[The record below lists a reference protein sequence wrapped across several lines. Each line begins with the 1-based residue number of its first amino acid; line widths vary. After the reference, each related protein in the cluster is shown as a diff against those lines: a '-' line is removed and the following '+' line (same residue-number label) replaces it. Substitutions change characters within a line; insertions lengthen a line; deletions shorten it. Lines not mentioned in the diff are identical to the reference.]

1 MDEFE
6 IKDSEIETDTA
17 AETDKQVIPPVQSA
31 AADKAAKQH
40 KTFMQRN
47 KYRIRQVCGIIV
59 LAGLITSAALVL
71 SKCGSDI
78 DDASSAV
85 KANASVSDST
95 SSQSETTS
103 ETTTTSSST
112 ATSAETTTSQTTT
125 TEETTATEETTTEDT
140 TTTTQQETTT
150 TKLTTHNPKP
160 TTTSQQATSAVTRPT
175 GDPKIEVRNGITY
188 VNGILIANK
197 TYPVPASYNPGLD
210 PNAQAAFNKMQQA
223 AAMQGINLWIC
234 SGFRS
239 YSYQSQLYNSYVYQ
253 DGKAAADRYSARPG
267 HSEHQTG
274 LAMDINYA
282 GSWFD
287 NTPEAQ
293 WLAAHCT
300 DYGFIIRYK
309 AGKESSTGYMA
320 ESWHIRYLG
329 DVALCKSIEAS
340 GLSLEEYLGITS
352 VYANP

>member
-1 MDEFE
+1 M
-6 IKDSEIETDTA
+6 
-17 AETDKQVIPPVQSA
+17 P
-31 AADKAAKQH
+31 
-40 KTFMQRN
+40 
-47 KYRIRQVCGIIV
+47 
-59 LAGLITSAALVL
+59 
-71 SKCGSDI
+71 
-78 DDASSAV
+78 
-85 KANASVSDST
+85 
-95 SSQSETTS
+95 
-103 ETTTTSSST
+103 TTTTS
-112 ATSAETTTSQTTT
+112 
-125 TEETTATEETTTEDT
+125 
-140 TTTTQQETTT
+140 
-150 TKLTTHNPKP
+150 KLTTHNPKP
-160 TTTSQQATSAVTRPT
+160 TTTSKQTVKPAPRPT
-175 GDPKIEVRNGITY
+175 GDAKIEVKNGITY

-197 TYPVPASYNPGLD
+197 TYPIPASYNPGLN
-210 PNAQAAFNKMQQA
+210 PQAQAAFNKMQQA

-239 YSYQSQLYNSYVYQ
+239 YSYQSQLYNNYVAV

-267 HSEHQTG
+267 YSEHQTG

-282 GSWFD
+282 SSYFD
-287 NTPEAQ
+287 NTPEAK
-293 WLAAHCT
+293 WLAAHCS